1 MVVGSKC
8 PRVTKEVHRR
18 AGLANQVSDSEESKS
33 FPIKQLINFI
43 ASIGENICFLR

>member
-18 AGLANQVSDSEESKS
+18 AGLANQVSDSEESIS
-33 FPIKQLINFI
+33 FPIKQLINCI